1 MHEVSLIRTIFSTLE
16 AEFSPEECAL
26 ISEIELKVGLL
37 SNVEPQLMQN
47 AFAAV
52 QESSGRFPGVSLKIE
67 VVPIAVYCHACDLES
82 IVKQYRFICSNFH
95 TPTNTVIRGTE
106 LLIHRVHIHD
116 PAPSA

>member
-1 MHEVSLIRTIFSTLE
+1 MHEISLIRTIFGTLE

-52 QESSGRFPGVSLKIE
+52 QESSGKFPGVTLKIE

-82 IVKQYRFICSNFH
+82 IVKQYRFICSNCQ
-95 TPTNTVIRGTE
+95 TPTSNVIRGTE
-106 LLIHRVHIHD
+106 LLIHRVHFHD